1 MESINILEMHVVGG
15 SELMP
20 VHQYNLTIRDC
31 KIVPGS
37 RTQGGTCLYL
47 ILNMNTQSYFNLH
60 ATKPK

>member
-1 MESINILEMHVVGG
+1 
-15 SELMP
+15 MP
-20 VHQYNLTIRDC
+20 VHQLNLTIRDC

-47 ILNMNTQSYFNLH
+47 ILNINTQSYFNLH